1 MHRQQTTE
9 EYVTLPLPP
18 PSGIQRPQPF
28 GTKPPPP
35 KDPPPPNTG
44 LGELE
49 DIFSGGSSMLPPLPE
64 INTTLNPFGATQ
76 KPPPPNYP
84 PPPLASYPPGAS
96 MAPQEPSITMDL
108 MDTIRNPPPGT
119 TSYPQGMGIGSF
131 GGPQYPGQQF
141 PGTSFG
147 GGPYGGTAPFG
158 TGPGGGP
165 FGNIPGV
172 PAPNDIFSMPADPL
186 LDTTFSQPLLP
197 TNTQK
202 VDTAK
207 GGPKGQG
214 GSGGDAFS
222 DLVSMARNKAS
233 ATTAA
238 STKLAE
244 FLPIRSSPPPLP
256 YRPPSLGQEST
267 DRGGL
272 KPEMMI
278 AFEENISAGKQTPP
292 LPSHQSSSD
301 PFGDNFRSSQ
311 APPPGDFP
319 QSSGG
324 GGWVSF

>member
-1 MHRQQTTE
+1 MPRQQSVAE
-9 EYVTLPLPP
+9 EYVLLPP
-18 PSGIQRPQPF
+18 PTGGIQRPQPF
-28 GTKPPPP
+28 GAKPPPP
-35 KDPPPPNTG
+35 KEPPPPDTG

-76 KPPPPNYP
+76 APPPPTYP
-84 PPPLASYPPGAS
+84 PSQPSYPLGPS
-96 MAPQEPSITMDL
+96 MTPQEPSITMDL
-108 MDTIRNPPPGT
+108 MDAVRNPPPGT
-119 TSYPQGMGIGSF
+119 TSYPQGMGMGPF

-147 GGPYGGTAPFG
+147 GGPYVG
-158 TGPGGGP
+158 TGPFATGSGGGLY
-165 FGNIPGV
+165 GNIPGV

-202 VDTAK
+202 TDTAS

-238 STKLAE
+238 STKSVE
-244 FLPIRSSPPPLP
+244 FLPVRSSPPPLP
-256 YRPPSLGQEST
+256 YRPPNLGQEST
-267 DRGGL
+267 DRGRL
-272 KPEMMI
+272 KPEMLSP
-278 AFEENISAGKQTPP
+278 FEENFSTGKQTPP
-292 LPSHQSSSD
+292 LPLHQSLSD
-301 PFGDNFRSSQ
+301 PFGDNFTFSQ
-311 APPPGDFP
+311 APPPESFP